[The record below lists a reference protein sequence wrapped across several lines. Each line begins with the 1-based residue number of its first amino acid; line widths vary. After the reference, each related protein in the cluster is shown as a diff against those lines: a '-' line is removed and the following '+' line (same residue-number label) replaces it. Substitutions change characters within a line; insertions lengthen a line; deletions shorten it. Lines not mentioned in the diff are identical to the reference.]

1 MPSFIIARTITLATN
16 HAREKGWRLKNAAE
30 CVWETPDGEEVKY
43 MTDARNGYL
52 WSGVERNSKVYCA
65 SGWERRKDFSELS
78 RLFGIEKLK
87 KIVL

>member
-1 MPSFIIARTITLATN
+1 
-16 HAREKGWRLKNAAE
+16 
-30 CVWETPDGEEVKY
+30 

-78 RLFGIEKLK
+78 RLFGIEMLK